1 MKSIRFCLAL
11 TLIGITFN
19 TFAKEAISSGAS
31 KPLANVNKHGQRGV
45 SPDMDSDLKRYL
57 RWHRDAIASRG
68 REEGVTASNRQ
79 PVFTQ

>member
-1 MKSIRFCLAL
+1 MKSTRFFLVL

-19 TFAKEAISSGAS
+19 AFAKEAISSGAS

-57 RWHRDAIASRG
+57 RWHRDAIALRG
-68 REEGVTASNRQ
+68 REEGVNTSNRQ
-79 PVFTQ
+79 PFLQL

>member
-1 MKSIRFCLAL
+1 VKATRFFLAL

-31 KPLANVNKHGQRGV
+31 KPLANVNKHGQRDV
-45 SPDMDSDLKRYL
+45 SPGMDSDFKRYL

-68 REEGVTASNRQ
+68 REEGVNASNRQ
-79 PVFTQ
+79 PFLQL